1 MDAPSTP
8 PRKTAIRE
16 TWHAGNW
23 LEGRDP
29 DAGVWQ
35 HGATLDVLHVIHQFP
50 PESSGGS
57 ESYALSLAKLQRAAG
72 LDAQV
77 FTGTMVGADRV
88 KIDRYE
94 HEGIPVRRIH
104 RDDTYFDLHAKA
116 WHPLVS
122 AAFARV
128 LAETRPRLIHVHQ
141 WVRLSND
148 LVATA
153 HEQGI
158 PAVVQLHDMYT
169 SCPRA
174 FRARR
179 DDPACMREL
188 NGRNCWDCV
197 PKHGHETPSELET
210 GVDMFATSL
219 RRELALAHTVLVAV
233 PVIADL
239 LARLTPMPR
248 ERYRTLTLG
257 YEPRFAEL
265 GKLGGPGEAER
276 FRFAYW
282 GGVGRHKG
290 VHVLLQA
297 MDRICETQLPCE
309 LHVLGGFESEAYE
322 NELRALAQGLPV
334 TFHGRFTAEQL
345 HAVRPHCGVFPSMCI
360 ETFGFVLDECFELGL
375 PCVTS
380 DIGALAARSLGAG
393 IPAKAGDPEALAS
406 AMVRLATDR
415 NLYRQLVASIPRP
428 SPTMLEH
435 SRQIAEVYEA
445 VRTVPGP
452 APCSPPVPV
461 EERLRFLIHQR
472 DSALLQLLPKDG
484 FV

>member
-1 MDAPSTP
+1 M
-8 PRKTAIRE
+8 
-16 TWHAGNW
+16 
-23 LEGRDP
+23 
-29 DAGVWQ
+29 
-35 HGATLDVLHVIHQFP
+35 DVLHVIHQFP
-50 PESSGGS
+50 PETQGGS

-77 FTGTMVGADRV
+77 FTGTMAGADRV
-88 KIDRYE
+88 KVDSYE

-122 AAFARV
+122 SAFAKV
-128 LAETRPRLIHVHQ
+128 LAETKPRLIHVHQ

-174 FRARR
+174 FRARK
-179 DDPACMREL
+179 DDPACTREL
-188 NGRNCWDCV
+188 MGRNCWDCV
-197 PKHGHETPSELET
+197 PKHGHETPNELET

-233 PVIADL
+233 PAIADI

-248 ERYRTLTLG
+248 DRYRTLTLG
-257 YEPRFAEL
+257 YEPRFASL
-265 GKLGGPGEAER
+265 GKLRGPADGER

-297 MDRICETQLPCE
+297 MARLHATGLPCE

-322 NELRALAQGLPV
+322 HELRALAQGLPV

-393 IPAKAGDPEALAS
+393 LQATAGNPDSLAD
-406 AMVRLATDR
+406 AMRRMASEVG
-415 NLYRQLVASIPRP
+415 LYQQLVAGIPAP
-428 SPTMLEH
+428 SPTMAEH
-435 SRQIAEVYEA
+435 SRQIADVYRDVHA
-445 VRTVPGP
+445 TPAP
-452 APCSPPVPV
+452 APCSPAVSL

-472 DSALLQLLPKDG
+472 DSALLQLLPRDG